1 MGLAKDHE
9 EERGRRKKGQVTMGV
24 TRRHGVELLAP
35 RTGLVEQK
43 QPKRTCASIMGIL
56 DRKQTDKI
64 A

>member
-43 QPKRTCASIMGIL
+43 QPKWNVCKYFWEFGM
-56 DRKQTDKI
+56 
-64 A
+64 